1 MGVDNMQQ
9 LVASSPKSVA
19 QPQSRAFGADISLN
33 ILNSAN
39 IQAPLD
45 EEMDIRSSNFNQAKY
60 PILGKGSAREKRRI
74 ETRQNVKF

>member
-9 LVASSPKSVA
+9 LVASPKSVA

-39 IQAPLD
+39 IKAPLD
-45 EEMDIRSSNFNQAKY
+45 EEMDIKSTNFN
-60 PILGKGSAREKRRI
+60 
-74 ETRQNVKF
+74 